1 MKVRVVMWCIL
12 SNGNKYVG
20 QETKIEHNNPAVC
33 VEEKEREKRVKRGP
47 QLIEKGSFEVEF

>member
-1 MKVRVVMWCIL
+1 M
-12 SNGNKYVG
+12 
-20 QETKIEHNNPAVC
+20 ETNMLDRKLRLNTTIQLC